1 MSNIK
6 PKIMGENDI
15 LINFDRT
22 DIKPKEEV
30 NGVIK
35 INYMGRFDS
44 IVINSQI
51 ENSNDIFTFIKL
63 NDKKINY
70 SYARMPV
77 LRQDLKDT
85 SEIRFVVTTDHV
97 PQVSSNVKFRA
108 SIIQEHKEVA
118 NHVAFL
124 RIVP

>member
-15 LINFDRT
+15 LINFERT

-63 NDKKINY
+63 NDKIINY

>member
-1 MSNIK
+1 
-6 PKIMGENDI
+6 MGEKHI
-15 LINFDRT
+15 LINFDKTEVR
-22 DIKPKEEV
+22 PKEEI

-35 INYMGRFDS
+35 INYLGRFDS

-51 ENSNDIFTFIKL
+51 ENTNDIFTFIKL

-77 LRQDLKDT
+77 LRQDLKDA
-85 SEIRFVVTTDHV
+85 SEIRFVVTTAHV

-124 RIVP
+124 KIVP

>member
-1 MSNIK
+1 
-6 PKIMGENDI
+6 MGENDI
-15 LINFDRT
+15 LINFERT

-85 SEIRFVVTTDHV
+85 SEIKFVVTTDHV
-97 PQVSSNVKFRA
+97 PQVSSSVKFRA

-118 NHVAFL
+118 NHVAFV

>member
-1 MSNIK
+1 
-6 PKIMGENDI
+6 MGENDI
-15 LINFDRT
+15 LINFDKTEVR
-22 DIKPKEEV
+22 PKEEI

-35 INYMGRFDS
+35 INYLGRFDS

-51 ENSNDIFTFIKL
+51 ENTNDIFTFIKL

-77 LRQDLKDT
+77 LRQDLKDA
-85 SEIRFVVTTDHV
+85 SEIKFVVTTDHV
-97 PQVSSNVKFRA
+97 PQVTSNVKFRA

-124 RIVP
+124 KILP

>member
-1 MSNIK
+1 
-6 PKIMGENDI
+6 MGENDI
-15 LINFDRT
+15 LINFERT

-63 NDKKINY
+63 NDKNQLLLCEDAGTKTGFKRY
-70 SYARMPV
+70 
-77 LRQDLKDT
+77 
-85 SEIRFVVTTDHV
+85 
-97 PQVSSNVKFRA
+97 
-108 SIIQEHKEVA
+108 
-118 NHVAFL
+118 
-124 RIVP
+124 

>member
-6 PKIMGENDI
+6 PKFMGENDI

-63 NDKKINY
+63 NDKIINY

>member
-6 PKIMGENDI
+6 PKFMGENDI

-63 NDKKINY
+63 NDKIINY

-77 LRQDLKDT
+77 LRQDLKNT

>member
-15 LINFDRT
+15 LINFERT

-85 SEIRFVVTTDHV
+85 SEIKFVVTTDHV
-97 PQVSSNVKFRA
+97 PQVSSSVKFRA
-108 SIIQEHKEVA
+108 SIIQEHKEVS

>member
-6 PKIMGENDI
+6 PKIMGENYI
-15 LINFDRT
+15 LINFDKS

-118 NHVAFL
+118 NHVALL

>member
-6 PKIMGENDI
+6 PKNMGENDI

>member
-22 DIKPKEEV
+22 DIKPKEEI

-35 INYMGRFDS
+35 INYSGRFDS

-51 ENSNDIFTFIKL
+51 ENSSDIFTFIKL

-97 PQVSSNVKFRA
+97 PQVSSNVKFRT

-118 NHVAFL
+118 NHVTFL
-124 RIVP
+124 RIVS